1 MTFGYSR
8 DDISKFLP
16 VYLEKGILQ
25 YDPFQVRPDL
35 SMCSLEQIIAIL
47 RLRYIRACVHAHLD
61 CCALVLVYIRWAL
74 KLATLISEPA
84 GARPGGRG

>member
-25 YDPFQVRPDL
+25 YDPFQV
-35 SMCSLEQIIAIL
+35 
-47 RLRYIRACVHAHLD
+47 CVLQVADGFMKEGLG
-61 CCALVLVYIRWAL
+61 LVM
-74 KLATLISEPA
+74 
-84 GARPGGRG
+84 